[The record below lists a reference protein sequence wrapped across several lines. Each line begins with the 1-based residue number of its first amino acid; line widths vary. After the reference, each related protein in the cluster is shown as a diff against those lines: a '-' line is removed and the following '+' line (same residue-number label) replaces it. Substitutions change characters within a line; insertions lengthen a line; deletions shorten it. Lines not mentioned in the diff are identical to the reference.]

1 MDNSQIIAQV
11 VIFIILM
18 LVLLCIYYF
27 LNEKHKKYMWLISI
41 IGTVFAI
48 LAFNFTSDA
57 LLEYKINQ
65 SIESLEAHL
74 TTEHSTDQWVV
85 ENMGSTGRE
94 RTIVLHVLFEDEP
107 QYKYVYL
114 VDGKIPRQV
123 SYQWNQEFVD
133 ESLQKPAHLEK

>member
-1 MDNSQIIAQV
+1 
-11 VIFIILM
+11 
-18 LVLLCIYYF
+18 
-27 LNEKHKKYMWLISI
+27 MWLISI

-57 LLEYKINQ
+57 LLESKVNQ

-85 ENMGSTGRE
+85 ENMGPIGRE
-94 RTIVLHVLFEDEP
+94 RTIELHVIFEDEP
-107 QYKYVYL
+107 QYKYIYL
-114 VDGKIPRQV
+114 VDGKVPRQV
-123 SYQWNQEFVD
+123 SFHWNQEFVD